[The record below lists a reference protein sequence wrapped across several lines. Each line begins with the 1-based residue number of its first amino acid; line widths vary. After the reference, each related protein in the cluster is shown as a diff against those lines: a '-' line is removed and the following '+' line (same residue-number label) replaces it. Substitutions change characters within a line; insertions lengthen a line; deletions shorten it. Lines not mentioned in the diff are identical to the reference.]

1 MLFTPVFLK
10 LAAFTTEAVPTIH
23 YMGFL
28 AWLSF
33 NHDFAEKHKVTVTE
47 HRGENEKFVHTSA
60 SLKEFGEA
68 RFALRILVYPRPRR
82 NPTSAV
88 AASTEYPRRRRGAA
102 ATPTR
107 PPSYC
112 FIDYSCGVVL
122 TLSLPIMLAQS
133 SSTIEFLLNTVA
145 TVFLIQLDNLEE
157 KAFKVTIRD
166 WDTDHWDAVT
176 NGAQVASEVP

>member
-1 MLFTPVFLK
+1 MYLYFITNPWRYTRQARVFGVLGVLFTPVFLK

-47 HRGENEKFVHTSA
+47 HRGENDKFVHTSA

-68 RFALRILVYPRPRR
+68 RFALRILV
-82 NPTSAV
+82 
-88 AASTEYPRRRRGAA
+88 
-102 ATPTR
+102 
-107 PPSYC
+107 YC